1 MKYKNEGFA
10 SHLLQL
16 KTPLFDASSPVKS
29 LYCSWSNSTES
40 FQWWETSVYY
50 QQATVYIKILCTS
63 VHTHFGLFFLF
74 FLNNCSIWVLHVE
87 ESANQEHKKQKNK
100 CQWFPLVTT
109 KQHFE
114 HALGVPGV
122 FFKLMAFSK
131 PVLCILS
138 RTIYLKKHS
147 SILCGCTHTCHFPC
161 LLILHAIMWAC

>member
-1 MKYKNEGFA
+1 MPPHQSRVYTVAGQIQQNPFSGERHLFITNRQQYTLKYCVQVFI
-10 SHLLQL
+10 H
-16 KTPLFDASSPVKS
+16 
-29 LYCSWSNSTES
+29 
-40 FQWWETSVYY
+40 
-50 QQATVYIKILCTS
+50 ILD
-63 VHTHFGLFFLF
+63 FFFLF

-87 ESANQEHKKQKNK
+87 ESANQKHKKQKNK